1 MSLTSLSFSRD
12 RNKYGRI
19 WFILQK
25 KKYTSINRIATEER
39 EYPLRKLID
48 RLHIPP
54 YLFLSRE
61 TDDDVKDIG
70 KHDFPSVLPH
80 PTLSNAIRSS
90 LDMRIRNWPCGR
102 CSASTTTTT
111 SALLKREA
119 HYNLTFLV
127 FIFALN
133 FCSKQDVF
141 LSQQKPPL
149 VLLCV
154 C

>member
-1 MSLTSLSFSRD
+1 MVHTA
-12 RNKYGRI
+12 
-19 WFILQK
+19 K
-25 KKYTSINRIATEER
+25 KEVHVDKSHCNRRER
-39 EYPLRKLID
+39 EYPLKKLID
-48 RLHIPP
+48 HLHIPP

-70 KHDFPSVLPH
+70 KHDFPSVLSH

-90 LDMRIRNWPCGR
+90 LDMRIRNWPRGR

-111 SALLKREA
+111 SAVLKREA

-141 LSQQKPPL
+141 LSQQKPPS
-149 VLLCV
+149 VLLSV